1 MGGTWKAVLR
11 IALAGAFVVLVAAG
25 CGSSSRPVTS
35 AERKLPRPLAGAW
48 ATQASTIADAAAAH
62 DGCRARR
69 LAGSLRTQVIEAEAS
84 GKVPPRLRVPLL
96 ESVNSLAD
104 RFACVVPPVT
114 VTTTPS
120 PPPKPKE
127 KHGHG
132 HHDHHGPGGG
142 DQGNE
147 S

>member
-1 MGGTWKAVLR
+1 MLR
-11 IALAGAFVVLVAAG
+11 IAFAVALVVLVAAG
-25 CGSSSRPVTS
+25 CGSTSRPVKS
-35 AERKLPRPLAGAW
+35 AERGLPRPLAGAW
-48 ATQASTIADAAAAH
+48 AAQASTIAAAAAAG

-69 LAGSLRTQVIEAEAS
+69 LAGSLRSQVIEA
-84 GKVPPRLRVPLL
+84 GGRVPARVSVPLL
-96 ESVNSLAD
+96 ESINSLAD

-127 KHGHG
+127 HHGHG

-142 DQGNE
+142 DQGNQ

>member
-1 MGGTWKAVLR
+1 MGGIWKTVLR
-11 IALAGAFVVLVAAG
+11 IALGAAFVVLVAAG
-25 CGSSSRPVTS
+25 CGSSSRQVTS
-35 AERKLPRPLAGAW
+35 AERGIPRPLASAW
-48 ATQASTIADAAAAH
+48 AAQASTIAAAAAAG

-69 LAGSLRTQVIEAEAS
+69 LAGSLRTQVIEAG
-84 GKVPPRLRVPLL
+84 GKVPARLSVPLL
-96 ESVNSLAD
+96 ESINSLAD